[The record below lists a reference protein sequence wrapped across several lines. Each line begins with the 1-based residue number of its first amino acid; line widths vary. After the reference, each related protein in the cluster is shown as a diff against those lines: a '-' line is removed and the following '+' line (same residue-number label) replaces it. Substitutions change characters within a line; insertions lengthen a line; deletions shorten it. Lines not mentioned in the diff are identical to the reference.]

1 MRHLPETSAQSRNIS
16 GSVAGAG
23 PEKVSREAY
32 SAAASSLIRWGG
44 TAAVVGGVSTAF
56 VGALLPPFKQPKEGE
71 SVISEVRSNVFEY
84 LRTETPPHLRKPPS

>member
-1 MRHLPETSAQSRNIS
+1 MRHLPETSAQSRIFS
-16 GSVAGAG
+16 GSAAGAG

-44 TAAVVGGVSTAF
+44 TAAVVGGLSTGF
-56 VGALLPPFKQPKEGE
+56 VGALIPPFKQPREDE
-71 SVISEVRSNVFEY
+71 SVISEVPLKGFEY